1 MAPLIDRPQMPGYG
15 VSEEKDGTL
24 PWSWAEERIAACR
37 NPFVATT
44 RADGRPHVMP
54 VWGVW
59 TDERFV
65 FSTGITT
72 VKSKNLLENPHV
84 VIGFEHEKKDAVVL
98 EGRAYIAERKDVPG
112 FVDRYKAKYDYAF
125 DMFPVWA
132 VKPIVAFGFI
142 EDDSFGQTATKWRWE
157 L

>member
-1 MAPLIDRPQMPGYG
+1 MPGYG
-15 VSEEKDGTL
+15 VPDDKDGTL

-44 RADGRPHVMP
+44 RPDGTPHVMP

-59 TDERFV
+59 TEGLFV

-72 VKSKNLLENPHV
+72 VKSKNLLANPRV
-84 VIGFEHEKKDAVVL
+84 VIAFEFETKHAVIL
-98 EGRAYIAERKDVPG
+98 EGEAFIAQEEEVPG
-112 FVDRYKAKYDYAF
+112 FVATYKAKYDYEF
-125 DMFPVWA
+125 DSFPVWA
-132 VKPIVAFGFI
+132 VRPQVAFGFV
-142 EDDSFGQTATKWRWE
+142 EDDSFAQTATKWRWE